1 MMASIKFTDRAMQE
15 LGLTA
20 ARRVGRALMLDDI
33 GDSEYRVL
41 GVVEMESSA
50 IKVGCSQDGI
60 IDAVS
65 RIDLLSEEVSLEDF
79 HRCQRRIAI

>member
-41 GVVEMESSA
+41 DVLEMDGSA
-50 IKVGCSQDGI
+50 IRIGCSLDGI
-60 IDAVS
+60 IDAVF

-79 HRCQRRIAI
+79 RRHRQIAI

>member
-33 GDSEYRVL
+33 GDSEYLVL
-41 GVVEMESSA
+41 DVLEMDGST
-50 IKVGCSQDGI
+50 IKIGCSLDGI
-60 IDAVS
+60 IDAVF

-79 HRCQRRIAI
+79 RRHRQIAI